1 MKNSIIHSI
10 YLSVIAVIGILFLL
24 KIKSKEKVSLKS
36 KEELEH
42 DFLTFERQSEIIL
55 DELYYR
61 TNERPRYGQYFQIAK
76 DAIKIATNVD
86 SSILILNPK
95 TAISNAEYTNLRKQ
109 MKECRAKF
117 LALIPNMDKKKLS
130 YLIPLDT
137 SKYSYSFDSNA
148 SNLIQLNVIRNEISK
163 SKLAVMNYCLYNT
176 THRAVI
182 ECGPN
187 YRLAFYPKQSVLI
200 EGEQIEAEIALTE
213 FSRQYKAFNLEV
225 NHKQQSLKD
234 GIAVFKGNVE
244 KKIGKHKIEASTMI
258 KDVISGDT
266 FQIKGEFNYLVLP
279 KCSRDCAKN
288 Q

>member
-1 MKNSIIHSI
+1 MKNLLVHGV
-10 YLSVIAVIGILFLL
+10 YLSVIAVISILFLF
-24 KIKSKEKVSLKS
+24 KIKSNEKISLKS

-42 DFLTFERQSEIIL
+42 DFLTFERQSKIIL

-61 TNERPRYGQYFQIAK
+61 TNERPRYDQYFQIAK
-76 DAIKIATNVD
+76 DAIKIAANID
-86 SSILILNPK
+86 SSIQILNLK
-95 TAISNAEYTNLRKQ
+95 KAISNAEYAHLRKQ
-109 MKECRAKF
+109 MKEDRVKF

-148 SNLIQLNVIRNEISK
+148 SNLVELNAIRNEISK

-187 YRLAFYPKQSVLI
+187 YRLAFYPRKGVLI
-200 EGEQIEAEIALTE
+200 EGERMEAEIAVVE
-213 FSRQYKAFNLEV
+213 YSRQYKAFNIEV
-225 NHKQQSLKD
+225 NHKSHTLKD
-234 GIAVFKGNVE
+234 GIAIFKDNIQRKVGE
-244 KKIGKHKIEASTMI
+244 HKIETSALI
-258 KDVISGDT
+258 KNVFTNDT
-266 FQIKGEFNYLVLP
+266 FQVRGEYNYSVLP
-279 KCSRDCAKN
+279 KCSQDCVKN